1 MSTVAAISTAQ
12 GAGGIS
18 IIRMSGEEALS
29 ITAKV
34 FFGKVSVYDMEPSRM
49 YLGRIVSGELVDEAL
64 CVYFK
69 APRSYTG
76 EDLVEL
82 HCHGGK
88 LLARRVLS
96 ALVDAG
102 AELADRGEFTKRAFL
117 NGKMKLSDAEGI
129 IDMINADSEA
139 ALRCASREM
148 TGETAR
154 VVGDLQDRLTDV
166 LSAIGGALDYP
177 EELEESVTEDVL
189 PVLRE
194 VSSAIDRLIGNGK
207 GLLIKDGV
215 RVAIV
220 GEPNVGKSSLLNRIL
235 GKDRAIVT
243 DIAGTT
249 RDVIED
255 GIEYRGRKFVFYD
268 TAGIRE
274 SDDPVERIGISR
286 SVSTAEEAD
295 VVLVLTDGNQP
306 DPTFGVF
313 SDKPHIL
320 VRTKCDLTETRDADH
335 LCVSSVTGEG
345 VDKLLDE
352 IYSLTEAT
360 GEEVTTLRHAE
371 ALKSAVASLRSAI
384 SSYDALPLDVV
395 AVDVKSA
402 WTALGEI
409 TGETANE
416 DIITRIFDNF
426 CVGK

>member
-1 MSTVAAISTAQ
+1 M
-12 GAGGIS
+12 
-18 IIRMSGEEALS
+18 S